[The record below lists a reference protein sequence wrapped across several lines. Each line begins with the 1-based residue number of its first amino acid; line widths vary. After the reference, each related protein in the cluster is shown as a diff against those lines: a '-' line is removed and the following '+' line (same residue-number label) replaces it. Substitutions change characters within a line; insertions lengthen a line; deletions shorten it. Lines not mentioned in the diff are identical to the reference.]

1 MNEQMER
8 GNYGEAK
15 SIASNII
22 QNQEKIKQH
31 GKRADAIVK
40 GMLQHSRTTSGQKEL
55 TDINALTDEYFRLA
69 YHGFRAKDKLF
80 NAKIETNFDPSI
92 GKINIVPQEMGRAIL
107 NLMNNAFY
115 AVSEKE
121 KQNIADYKPAV
132 TVSTRRVSDKLELL
146 VSDNGNGIP
155 QKLRDK
161 IFQPFFTT
169 KPTGQGTGLGL
180 SLAYDIV
187 KAHGGEIRVETKKV
201 REVSLSFNYLH
212 ELFCLGQ
219 EYLMNIFMK
228 KIFVAIILLGSI
240 SSFAQKTTANADSLK
255 RLLALAKEDS
265 VKGNLLNELAWTY
278 LFVYADSA
286 VHYARQG
293 LRLAERLGYEK
304 GKISNAGMLMLQHRG
319 YIQAL
324 VIGLTNLGNF
334 KEALDYGLKGVQLA
348 QSLKD
353 TAGLSNMYVVL
364 IACYRDQE
372 DYKEALAYGYKGMQI
387 SRSGNTDPEARFLTL
402 GFIASVYERSN
413 HLDSALYYAKKSA
426 ELTDDWSGL
435 FEVLGNIYIKKGQPD
450 TALYYYHKTILLA
463 KERRVYIDLVDT
475 YNQMSKIFESKGQK
489 DSSIYYANKSI
500 SQEGISTY
508 PDGVLRSALQLANVY
523 ELKGAKDSVI
533 KYQKLAIALKDR
545 LFDRQKTMEAQRLKF
560 DEKSRQQELQQ
571 QLARANLVYKNR
583 LNTYFLLAGLLILVI
598 VAGGLWRRN
607 VYKQRSYALLQRQ
620 KQEIDVQKMKLEKTL
635 NELKSTQAQLIQ
647 SEKMASLGE
656 LTAGI
661 AHEIQNPLNFVN
673 NFSDVNTELI
683 DEAGQQ
689 MATEI
694 SVRQEVFYM
703 TSKTMKKK

>member
-1 MNEQMER
+1 M
-8 GNYGEAK
+8 
-15 SIASNII
+15 
-22 QNQEKIKQH
+22 
-31 GKRADAIVK
+31 
-40 GMLQHSRTTSGQKEL
+40 
-55 TDINALTDEYFRLA
+55 
-69 YHGFRAKDKLF
+69 
-80 NAKIETNFDPSI
+80 
-92 GKINIVPQEMGRAIL
+92 
-107 NLMNNAFY
+107 
-115 AVSEKE
+115 
-121 KQNIADYKPAV
+121 
-132 TVSTRRVSDKLELL
+132 
-146 VSDNGNGIP
+146 
-155 QKLRDK
+155 
-161 IFQPFFTT
+161 
-169 KPTGQGTGLGL
+169 
-180 SLAYDIV
+180 
-187 KAHGGEIRVETKKV
+187 
-201 REVSLSFNYLH
+201 SLSFNYLH

-219 EYLMNIFMK
+219 EYLMNTFMK

-293 LRLAERLGYEK
+293 LQLAERLGYEK
-304 GKISNAGMLMLQHRG
+304 GKTSNAAMLMLQHRG

-324 VIGLTNLGNF
+324 VIGLSNLGNF
-334 KEALDYGLKGVQLA
+334 KEALDYGLKGVRLA

-387 SRSGNTDPEARFLTL
+387 PRSGNTDPEARFLTL

-508 PDGVLRSALQLANVY
+508 PDGALRSALQLANVY

-673 NFSDVNTELI
+673 NFSEVNKELVDELQQGLKAGKVEEAIAISNDIRDNEEKINHHGRRAETIVKGMLQHSRQSSGTKEPTDINSLCDEYLRLSYHGLRAKDKSFNAELKTDFDANIGKINVVPQDMGRVLLNLYNNAFYAVTEKRKTLG
-683 DEAGQQ
+683 ENFRPLVSVQ
-689 MATEI
+689 TKKLNNNLEI
-694 SVRQEVFYM
+694 SVTDNGNGIPRKIIDKIFQPFFTTKPTGEGTGLGLSLAYDIV
-703 TSKTMKKK
+703 KTHGGEIKVETKEGEGSSFSVQLPSG

>member
-1 MNEQMER
+1 
-8 GNYGEAK
+8 
-15 SIASNII
+15 
-22 QNQEKIKQH
+22 
-31 GKRADAIVK
+31 
-40 GMLQHSRTTSGQKEL
+40 
-55 TDINALTDEYFRLA
+55 
-69 YHGFRAKDKLF
+69 
-80 NAKIETNFDPSI
+80 
-92 GKINIVPQEMGRAIL
+92 
-107 NLMNNAFY
+107 
-115 AVSEKE
+115 
-121 KQNIADYKPAV
+121 
-132 TVSTRRVSDKLELL
+132 
-146 VSDNGNGIP
+146 
-155 QKLRDK
+155 
-161 IFQPFFTT
+161 
-169 KPTGQGTGLGL
+169 
-180 SLAYDIV
+180 
-187 KAHGGEIRVETKKV
+187 
-201 REVSLSFNYLH
+201 
-212 ELFCLGQ
+212 
-219 EYLMNIFMK
+219 MNIFMK

-265 VKGNLLNELAWTY
+265 VKANLLNELAWTY
-278 LFVYADSA
+278 LFDYADSA

-293 LRLAERLGYEK
+293 LQLAERLGYEK

-435 FEVLGNIYIKKGQPD
+435 FEVLGNIYIKKGQLD

-463 KERRVYIDLVDT
+463 KEQRVYIDLVDT

-489 DSSIYYANKSI
+489 DSSIYYAKKSI

-508 PDGVLRSALQLANVY
+508 PDGALRSALQLANVY

-673 NFSDVNTELI
+673 NFSEVNKELI
-683 DEAGQQ
+683 AEMKNEVDSGNLNEVKNIAKNIEDNEEKIILHGKRADAIVKGMLQHSRASSGQKEPTDINGLADEYLRLAYHGFKAKDKSFDAKIKTDFDTSIEKINVIPQDMGRVLLNLINNALYAVAEKKNQYHSGYEPAVSVGTSQQNGKIEIKVKDNGNGIPQKSLEKIFQPFFTTKPTGQGTGLGLSL
-689 MATEI
+689 AYDIVKAHGGEI
-694 SVRQEVFYM
+694 KVE
-703 TSKTMKKK
+703 SKEGEGSEFIIQLPTTT